1 MLKMKRG
8 PGTVSVSYQLLSYK
22 FDFVLLFKFAHLQV
36 RFYIWDLGN
45 AESDV

>member
-1 MLKMKRG
+1 M
-8 PGTVSVSYQLLSYK
+8 YQEE
-22 FDFVLLFKFAHLQV
+22 FWNQRDVQVDFVHFFKFAHLQV